1 MSRADALA
9 LLATY
14 SLRAAKVE
22 IVKSELEAGS
32 VISQSPAGMSA
43 IGGTPLPD
51 PDNDAITITV
61 SGGADYTE
69 PEITDSPET
78 TSTPETTDSPVTT
91 EAPTPDITDAPE
103 TTYAPE
109 TTGEL
114 PELT

>member
-1 MSRADALA
+1 MHRVGPVAV
-9 LLATY
+9 
-14 SLRAAKVE
+14 SL
-22 IVKSELEAGS
+22 INAGE
-32 VISQSPAGMSA
+32 VISQSP
-43 IGGTPLPD
+43 
-51 PDNDAITITV
+51 DADTEIEGREWEIYVTLIV

-103 TTYAPE
+103 TTFAPE